1 MTLPPAPHPSKA
13 AIAHLS
19 HLTRDRQYK
28 EITDAAQ
35 KNLAALPADLFVQV
49 ILDTAKDRPAGLDT
63 IMLAAL
69 IHDLCTIVTKAR
81 TSAAEPDSSPA
92 ESGK

>member
-1 MTLPPAPHPSKA
+1 MTLPPAPYPSKE

-19 HLTRDRQYK
+19 HLTRDKQYA
-28 EITDAAQ
+28 EIMSAAQ
-35 KNLAALPADLFVQV
+35 QNLAALPADLFVQV
-49 ILDTAKDRPAGLDT
+49 VLDVAKDRPAGLDT

-81 TSAAEPDSSPA
+81 TSAAEPDSSSA